1 MVKPAKSTKEVTA
14 QVKLQVPAK
23 QATPGSSLG
32 PALGQHGVNIQ
43 EFCKAFNEQ
52 TAKNEEGMPIPVIID
67 IYKDRSF
74 SFRTKTPPASFLL
87 LKAAGIEKGS
97 GEPNK
102 QKVGEVSRQQLK
114 EIAEI
119 KMTDLNA
126 VDIESATRIIE
137 GSAKSMGLEIRDS

>member
-1 MVKPAKSTKEVTA
+1 M
-14 QVKLQVPAK
+14 QVKLQVPAQ
-23 QATPGSSLG
+23 QAAAGSSLG

-52 TAKNEEGMPIPVIID
+52 TAKHEAEMPIPVIIT

-74 SFRTKTPPASFLL
+74 TFITKTPPVSFLL
-87 LKAAGIEKGS
+87 RRAAGIEKGS

-102 QKVGEVSRQQLK
+102 NKVGKVTKKQLK

-126 VDIESATRIIE
+126 IDSAGAARIIE
-137 GSAKSMGLEIRDS
+137 GSARSMGLEIMES